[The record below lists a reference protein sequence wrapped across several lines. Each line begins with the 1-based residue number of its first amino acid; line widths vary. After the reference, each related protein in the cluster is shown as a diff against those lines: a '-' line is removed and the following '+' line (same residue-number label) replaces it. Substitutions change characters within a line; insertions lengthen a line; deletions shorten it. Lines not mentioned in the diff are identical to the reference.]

1 MIRRICSKKTCTGCG
16 ACVASCPLHCIRLV
30 PDREGFLYPYI
41 NESRCIKCQQCLNR
55 CPVLHPYCARLP
67 LKVYAAQAFASL
79 QVKGYS
85 SGGMFPLLA
94 EQILKEDGVV
104 FGAAFNKNWEV
115 IHRGIESITELEKL
129 VGSKYVQSSSVSV
142 LPQIRDQLSKGR
154 KVLFT
159 GTPCQVS
166 GLLHFLNTPYDN
178 LYTISVICHGVPSP
192 AVWNSYLEELT
203 EKRKTQIAAITF
215 RDKRLGWHN
224 YGLCIHWN
232 NGNHLFHSNAEDNF
246 LQGFISNLYLRPSC
260 SNCQAKSLACG
271 SDLTLGD
278 FWNIADVNPRWEE
291 ENTGISLV
299 LINTPKGRK
308 IFENLSAEY
317 LPSDYQTALRG
328 NPSIEKSAIPHR
340 RRKKFFRLFGKR
352 KLSTLIEEMLK
363 PAWYMHIHALIR
375 SIIRNHY
382 TDKRYL

>member
-104 FGAAFNKNWEV
+104 FGAA
-115 IHRGIESITELEKL
+115 L
-129 VGSKYVQSSSVSV
+129 
-142 LPQIRDQLSKGR
+142 
-154 KVLFT
+154 LFT